1 MINIQSKIQKNTNQ
15 IKAVQGQLD
24 RGLRQLMGSGEN
36 EEQGLDGPSY
46 ASDVQTGG
54 IASNIAQSIGSGNFD
69 PNTSQVGQ
77 QMFGEQMPGS
87 FDRNMGMN
95 MNLQQ
100 N

>member
-1 MINIQSKIQKNTNQ
+1 MINLKQIQKNTNQ

-36 EEQGLDGPSY
+36 EEDPSF